1 MSIIIE
7 GIDLPTACSQCPWLK
22 CLGCGVTFK
31 PIPADLLIFDKPEW
45 CPIYEYSDVK
55 TNVFDQIEEH
65 PNCTVQIL
73 KNSVTGEISVGWYP
87 NDS

>member
-7 GIDLPTACSQCPWLK
+7 GIDVPTACASCPCLK
-22 CLGCGVTFK
+22 GWGCGVTFK
-31 PIPADLLIFDKPEW
+31 AISSDLLLSGRPEW
-45 CPIYEYSDVK
+45 CQIHKYDDVK